1 MQKHWPAI
9 RIWWHGNQ
17 LNQLN
22 HGNQTIGRGSQKKRP
37 APDIPDPGWVLWTQ
51 TTSSRGRGGS
61 DTGFFFWGGGCKR
74 SASASE
80 SPSVPLYCS
89 SAQVFFDLNALSF
102 LVPAPIT
109 ISKYISSSIR
119 RNKLHIVIG
128 YSKMQNRIILFVFH
142 AQEVW
147 SHIYI
152 IE

>member
-1 MQKHWPAI
+1 MVIRQLAGEARKKDPRQISQIQDGSYGRKPPAVEAEE
-9 RIWWHGNQ
+9 G
-17 LNQLN
+17 
-22 HGNQTIGRGSQKKRP
+22 QTL
-37 APDIPDPGWVLWTQ
+37 VFL
-51 TTSSRGRGGS
+51 
-61 DTGFFFWGGGCKR
+61 GGGCKR

-80 SPSVPLYCS
+80 SPTVPLYCS

-142 AQEVW
+142 AQEV
-147 SHIYI
+147 
-152 IE
+152 